1 MTSRDALSART
12 SWSSLFA
19 HTSTAFGHSA
29 ATADAGRS
37 RAPRRDTATAIETR
51 AMTTTTATKRA
62 ASVDVDATTSD
73 AVTTSKKTKTMT
85 KTTMTQSDAPRR
97 RAPDDGRRT
106 FKAIAWNVA
115 GLRSFYDKSLARLEA
130 VVEREDPD
138 VVVMQEHKLQRAHV
152 AAFEEKL
159 TKKFPAYRCVRFAV
173 SETKKGYSGVVAMC
187 KASARTS
194 GGGGGRQTTLD
205 GAFGGG
211 ARSAED
217 AEKKEEKAYRGPRL
231 VSIEEGLGS
240 RGYTDEGRTLTLE
253 FERFYLVTAYVPN
266 SGQDLKRLGYRID
279 EWERD
284 MRAYLKELD
293 AKKPVLYVGDLNV
306 AHRDEDIWNVTAS
319 HIKKSAGTTP
329 QERAAFGVML
339 EENELRDAFTFFH
352 EGATGWFSYWS
363 VRAGNRPFNKG
374 LRLDYTLAS
383 RRLFDGGSDGVEVV
397 DAFILDKCEGSDHC
411 PVGISL
417 ALGGNH

>member
-1 MTSRDALSART
+1 M
-12 SWSSLFA
+12 
-19 HTSTAFGHSA
+19 
-29 ATADAGRS
+29 
-37 RAPRRDTATAIETR
+37 TATTE
-51 AMTTTTATKRA
+51 TKRA
-62 ASVDVDATTSD
+62 ADADAPTNAGTS
-73 AVTTSKKTKTMT
+73 ARAKKTKTMT
-85 KTTMTQSDAPRR
+85 SLVAQSDAPRR
-97 RAPDDGRRT
+97 PATDDGRRT

-115 GLRSFYDKSLARLEA
+115 GLRSFYDKSLARLESL
-130 VVEREDPD
+130 VEREDPD
-138 VVVMQEHKLQRAHV
+138 VIVMQEHKLQRAHI

-159 TKKFPAYRCVRFAV
+159 TKTFPAYRCVRFAV

-187 KASARTS
+187 KSSARTS

-205 GAFGGG
+205 GAFG
-211 ARSAED
+211 
-217 AEKKEEKAYRGPRL
+217 AEKTAAEKEKAKEKAYDGPRL

-266 SGQDLKRLGYRID
+266 SGQDLKRLGYRVD

-397 DAFILDKCEGSDHC
+397 DAFILDTCEGSDHC

-417 ALGGNH
+417 AL

>member
-1 MTSRDALSART
+1 MDAS
-12 SWSSLFA
+12 
-19 HTSTAFGHSA
+19 
-29 ATADAGRS
+29 
-37 RAPRRDTATAIETR
+37 AIETR
-51 AMTTTTATKRA
+51 AMTATTTTTTKRA
-62 ASVDVDATTSD
+62 SDADATTD
-73 AVTTSKKTKTMT
+73 AAVGTSARAKKTKTMT
-85 KTTMTQSDAPRR
+85 TTMTQSDAPRR
-97 RAPDDGRRT
+97 PAPDDGRRT

-115 GLRSFYDKSLARLEA
+115 GLRSFYDKSLARLESL
-130 VVEREDPD
+130 VEREDPD
-138 VVVMQEHKLQRAHV
+138 VIVMQEHKLQRAHV

-173 SETKKGYSGVVAMC
+173 SETKKGYSRVVAMC
-187 KASARTS
+187 KSSARTS

-205 GAFGGG
+205 GAFGAG
-211 ARSAED
+211 AEKT
-217 AEKKEEKAYRGPRL
+217 AEKKAKTAEKAYDGPRL

-397 DAFILDKCEGSDHC
+397 DAFILDACEGSDHC

-417 ALGGNH
+417 AL